1 MTTPANRLRELPAT
15 PALPVLRVTAV
26 AGARALCGVP
36 PALPADGPARTRQA
50 KVRTAAWLTLR
61 RGLARTGARDRTQAV
76 IAAYESGLITPG

>member
-1 MTTPANRLRELPAT
+1 MMTPANRLRELPAT

-26 AGARALCGVP
+26 AA
-36 PALPADGPARTRQA
+36 ARTRQA